1 MRFPLTTEQGSQNRG
16 MFLFDVTMLN
26 QTPIQFVI
34 HDSPGIK
41 QVEDGH
47 TIGMFELYAKSKK
60 QIFAAID
67 KIDKYTESGEIP
79 LVISSNIVL
88 ELSRG
93 HELFGKAWNRPIEEN
108 PKE

>member
-1 MRFPLTTEQGSQNRG
+1 
-16 MFLFDVTMLN
+16 MFLFDVVMLN

-47 TIGMFELYAKSKK
+47 TIGMFELYAQSEK

-79 LVISSNIVL
+79 HVISSNIVL

-93 HELFGKAWNRPIEEN
+93 HELFGKAWNRPVEEN

>member
-1 MRFPLTTEQGSQNRG
+1 
-16 MFLFDVTMLN
+16 MFLFDVVMLN

-41 QVEDGH
+41 QVEDDH
-47 TIGMFELYAKSKK
+47 TIGMFELYAQSEK

-79 LVISSNIVL
+79 QVISSNIVL
-88 ELSRG
+88 ELFRG
-93 HELFGKAWNRPIEEN
+93 TNYSEKLGIDL
-108 PKE
+108 